1 MVGACGPGP
10 TTTGET
16 LAADQTFHMGLTD
29 DVTSL
34 DPQILDS
41 AVDITF
47 AAEVFTGLYKFT
59 NELKIIPSGATALP
73 DISADGKTWTF
84 KLRKDMVFSNGD
96 KITSADW
103 VWSWTRAL
111 KLNSSYASNLE
122 PISGATDVESGKA
135 TSISGLSA
143 PDPYTL
149 VAKLDVP
156 AGYWLTEL
164 AMPVA
169 TQVLN
174 KKVITAAQD
183 SKGGDHWTEKAETYI
198 GSGPYKLTQRT
209 PKASM
214 DFEQVKG
221 WWGGDAGKITKVHV
235 EIGLDGASM
244 VKKFE
249 SGGYEQVG
257 IANQG
262 LGPDDVLRYSA
273 DPTKKSL
280 LTIFPGARTTAVGFN
295 FVSGPFAQKPGVTPG
310 DPTTGGSDP
319 GLDGRKAFSMAI
331 DRKQLADIACAHAST
346 CVPATGGIIT
356 KGFIGYLGDNSD
368 PNAKFD
374 AAAAK
379 ALYTKWDPDGSKVK
393 GLEYRFNTNPGNTK
407 RAQNLQAQW
416 KQNLGVDVKLVP
428 SDFPTLQKDRKAKKT
443 IVFRES
449 WGIDYD
455 HPQDWFDNL
464 FICSQAK
471 IGRGNNEGYCNP
483 KLDTL
488 VASANQKQ
496 ITDKATV
503 DMYVQASKML
513 LDDVVWAP
521 IDYGA
526 QPGLSQSYFKG
537 YGYNGLYDYYWE
549 GFRILQH

>member
-1 MVGACGPGP
+1 
-10 TTTGET
+10 
-16 LAADQTFHMGLTD
+16 
-29 DVTSL
+29 
-34 DPQILDS
+34 
-41 AVDITF
+41 
-47 AAEVFTGLYKFT
+47 
-59 NELKIIPSGATALP
+59 
-73 DISADGKTWTF
+73 
-84 KLRKDMVFSNGD
+84 
-96 KITSADW
+96 
-103 VWSWTRAL
+103 
-111 KLNSSYASNLE
+111 
-122 PISGATDVESGKA
+122 
-135 TSISGLSA
+135 
-143 PDPYTL
+143 
-149 VAKLDVP
+149 
-156 AGYWLTEL
+156 
-164 AMPVA
+164 
-169 TQVLN
+169 
-174 KKVITAAQD
+174 
-183 SKGGDHWTEKAETYI
+183 
-198 GSGPYKLTQRT
+198 
-209 PKASM
+209 
-214 DFEQVKG
+214 
-221 WWGGDAGKITKVHV
+221 
-235 EIGLDGASM
+235 
-244 VKKFE
+244 
-249 SGGYEQVG
+249 
-257 IANQG
+257 
-262 LGPDDVLRYSA
+262 
-273 DPTKKSL
+273 
-280 LTIFPGARTTAVGFN
+280 
-295 FVSGPFAQKPGVTPG
+295 
-310 DPTTGGSDP
+310 
-319 GLDGRKAFSMAI
+319 MAI

-374 AAAAK
+374 PAAAK

-393 GLEYRFNTNPGNTK
+393 GLEYRFNTSASNTK

-416 KQNLGVDVKLVP
+416 KQNLNVDVKLVP

-483 KLDTL
+483 KLDAL
-488 VASANQKQ
+488 VSSANTKQ

-526 QPGLSQSYFKG
+526 QPGLQQSYFKG